1 MTVGLALILTGANID
16 FKSQPYAF
24 PVLIGLGSGVL
35 GIGLISICISCMI
48 LNLRADRR
56 MRDAIAIE
64 SNKYSTRLSMPCTW
78 QFDID
83 KRWERSRGATRRV
96 VTERVSIYIISL

>member
-1 MTVGLALILTGANID
+1 MFSIYIGYDRWTCID

-24 PVLIGLGSGVL
+24 PVLIGLGSSVL
-35 GIGLISICISCMI
+35 GIGLISICISCTI
-48 LNLRADRR
+48 INFRASRQ

-96 VTERVSIYIISL
+96 VTERVSDMILFR